1 MGGLEVEGSEGL
13 EVIVSVK
20 VSRRAGIFEGYLLV
34 EKRKTDS
41 GMTHVIG
48 RDVVAIV
55 IVIVVHTENGSRKNA
70 SWSASR
76 MSLDN
81 VQNNE

>member
-1 MGGLEVEGSEGL
+1 MGCLEVEGSQGL
-13 EVIVSVK
+13 DVDVSVK
-20 VSRRAGIFEGYLLV
+20 VSRKAGIFEGHLLV

-41 GMTHVIG
+41 GMTHVVG
-48 RDVVAIV
+48 RDVIAIV
-55 IVIVVHTENGSRKNA
+55 VIIVVHTGNGSRKNA

-76 MSLDN
+76 TSLEN